1 VFATSVMT
9 MDDPSMPYG
18 EQTIEGVTLRLL
30 GRAG

>member
-1 VFATSVMT
+1 MSVMS
-9 MDDPSMPYG
+9 MGDPSMQYG